1 MMQLDLERW
10 RDLASPM
17 FEVYRHD
24 QSKNARVDI
33 EVENAGGLFISKVV
47 TPHERVVHDPKIQKS
62 VRHDYLLF
70 GRIFSG
76 SGRSEVDGVGFDVRP
91 SKLQLVDYSKRL
103 VSEKTRCQSRGVC
116 IPHELIGFDPSKHP
130 SFVTLDLDSPQ
141 GRLLASAQDEL
152 WAAKQNGSAADEE
165 LLAAVFVDLVRK
177 LMLGQSGKNDH
188 ELAAQLPMRVL
199 LKDHIAVNLHRP
211 DLGAETLAMTFNV
224 SRPTIYRHF
233 EESRGVA
240 RYVRNARLERCFFEL
255 SIPSGERGRV
265 AAVARR
271 WHFHDAANFSRLF
284 RERFGISPSEV
295 SNGRRAL
302 AHACLSEKARFVRD
316 WFNTRSS

>member
-1 MMQLDLERW
+1 MQLDLERW

-17 FEVYRHD
+17 FEVYRND
-24 QSKNARVDI
+24 QAKDALVDI
-33 EVENAGGLFISKVV
+33 EIEHAGGLFMSKVV
-47 TPHERVVHDPKIQKS
+47 TPHERVVHDPALQRS

-76 SGRSEVDGVGFDVRP
+76 SGRSEADGLEFDVRP
-91 SKLQLVDYSKRL
+91 SKLQLVDYSRRF
-103 VSEKTRCQSRGVC
+103 VSEKTRCQSRGIC
-116 IPHELIGFDPSKHP
+116 IPHELIGFDPSQHP
-130 SFVTLDLDSPQ
+130 SVVTLDADSPQ

-152 WAAKQNGSAADEE
+152 WAIKESGSVVDEE
-165 LLAAVFVDLVRK
+165 LLAGVFVELVRK
-177 LMLGQSGKNDH
+177 LMLRQNEGSRLQT
-188 ELAAQLPMRVL
+188 AAQLPMPLL
-199 LKDHIAVNLHRP
+199 LKDHIAINLHRP

-255 SIPSGERGRV
+255 SIPSRERGRV

-295 SNGRRAL
+295 LNGRRAP
-302 AHACLSEKARFVRD
+302 AKASISEKARFVRD
-316 WFNTRSS
+316 WFNACGS